1 MLAVRGTQVR
11 WSSSSGGMKLRT
23 PAEYAPPAID
33 DPLRPNAPSL
43 FSYRWPMNSLASGAH
58 RATGAALVLG
68 YSSVVLGGALVPSF
82 RERVVAT
89 LGRVPRPLPYFFRW
103 CVAFGIT
110 YHWAAG
116 IRHLLWDYGFFGFN
130 MQHVTRSSIGLYA
143 GAFATAVA
151 ACTTKVTADK

>member
-1 MLAVRGTQVR
+1 MVVTVRAAFSSQTTWLNQPGCTQAGC
-11 WSSSSGGMKLRT
+11 WSCMALRKHKLDWK
-23 PAEYAPPAID
+23 PG
-33 DPLRPNAPSL
+33 
-43 FSYRWPMNSLASGAH
+43 SYTSCN
-58 RATGAALVLG
+58 TG